1 MDQYFQQMEKIVKQR
16 KTSSRV
22 RFMLQDVIELR
33 HVREISEVRSYF
45 CCNVTINALNLI
57 VICRYLCVHCF
68 RRNFSGCQGEKIII
82 RRQLTKFTRRLLKKQ
97 YKKISLYNS
106 TKCNNNNNNSNS
118 TPEVKVLVEVRHI
131 CYASYRRCQ
140 MS

>member
-33 HVREISEVRSYF
+33 YVGGHSEIRSF
-45 CCNVTINALNLI
+45 MRQCSDK
-57 VICRYLCVHCF
+57 CRQCSWHISHLCVLCF

-82 RRQLTKFTRRLLKKQ
+82 QRQLTKFTRKLLKRR

-106 TKCNNNNNNSNS
+106 FKCNSNS
-118 TPEVKVLVEVRHI
+118 TREVKVLVEVSHMLCSIRSSL
-131 CYASYRRCQ
+131 ATF
-140 MS
+140 